1 LELHLAGKRALITG
15 SSSGLGEGIA
25 RVLAA
30 EGAAVVVHGDVTRDD
45 EVTRVFEKATNFLGS
60 IDILVNNAG
69 VGFDV
74 RGWDDLEPHEWTSMW
89 ETNVVSAVRF
99 TRLALAGTRITVNA
113 ITPGAV
119 MTPGFEKAVRALAT
133 QFGWGED
140 WDQIVH
146 RVITELLPNPTGRLG
161 TILDVGNL
169 VAFLASPLAGYI
181 NGADV
186 RIDGGSSSSFM

>member
-69 VGFDV
+69 VGFECA
-74 RGWDDLEPHEWTSMW
+74 RMG
-89 ETNVVSAVRF
+89 
-99 TRLALAGTRITVNA
+99 
-113 ITPGAV
+113 
-119 MTPGFEKAVRALAT
+119 
-133 QFGWGED
+133 
-140 WDQIVH
+140 
-146 RVITELLPNPTGRLG
+146 
-161 TILDVGNL
+161 
-169 VAFLASPLAGYI
+169 
-181 NGADV
+181 
-186 RIDGGSSSSFM
+186 